1 MVLHASADVGTGHD
15 VGAIYEEHYDLLVGI
30 AVSRFRIPQADAE
43 TLAHEVF
50 LDFLLRAP
58 GVNDQRAWLIACI
71 CNASKHYLRT
81 AQRTEPLPEAGPD
94 PADPRSARAVDT
106 WPDEL
111 AAREAFERPT
121 PRCQLALRLRYL
133 DGHTVPEIAD
143 ILGTTKRY
151 ATKLIGRCLDQA
163 QRRYVGGGG
172 K

>member
-1 MVLHASADVGTGHD
+1 MVSQAPADVSAGYD
-15 VGAIYEEHYDLLVGI
+15 AGAIYEEHYALLVGI

-43 TLAHEVF
+43 TLAHEIF
-50 LDFLLRAP
+50 LDFLLR
-58 GVNDQRAWLIACI
+58 GSGINDRRAWLVSSI

-111 AAREAFERPT
+111 AAREAFERLT

-133 DGHTVPEIAD
+133 DGHTIPEIAE

-151 ATKLIGRCLDQA
+151 ATKLVGRCLDQA
-163 QRRYVGGGG
+163 HSRYGGGG
-172 K
+172 CK